1 MAYKHGAYGEITE
14 SRVKSARQAD
24 VVAAYI
30 GTAPINLI
38 RGYKDKALVN
48 MPIKLTNMSDV
59 QSNLG
64 YSADWDSF
72 TLCEA
77 FAQHFDNTVGN
88 VGPIYVVNVLD
99 PDAHAKAGKTETE
112 LTFTNQRAEFESSD
126 IILDTFAIADMAEGV
141 DYTLGYNYA
150 KGTVVIQLLDNGEE
164 AAAGMKNTQQVE
176 VRKAG
181 RQGELPDYDYPAKY
195 TEAGVT
201 FKDGELS
208 YEPTGKIDDG
218 IKHDGR
224 AYIGLVFKAPE
235 QAASVT
241 VANCGSVID
250 ADVDLKKDAD
260 NVIGGDYV
268 LYFAFAN
275 DKGEQLRKKALAL
288 TFEWTLEDGTTV
300 ETQCAIRRVTGR
312 SDDKASCS
320 YKSVD
325 ASMVEDSD
333 IIGQTTEN
341 GEYTGLNAMKL
352 LYQHHNAVLN
362 TLAAPGWSHK
372 PAIYK
377 AMVAIVQKLNG
388 HWDGF
393 ANADIPLVD
402 DKGQPIDTIAKAIKW
417 KTDHGYTSEF
427 SKVYWPKVKDGS
439 GRVFHL
445 STAGQATMLRVDLSH
460 DGVPFE
466 SPSNKEIMATAQFFG
481 EGSKNKG
488 FDQQTGN
495 GLNEKGITT
504 AVFWAGQWVLWGPHT
519 AAFIY
524 NGSMDAR
531 AIFDVN
537 LRMLMYI
544 TNSFQLDHGTEI
556 DSPMTPQDKDTILNF
571 EKAKLDTLTGIGA
584 LIGTPSV
591 EFLETENSTTDMM
604 NGDFVWHFAVTNTP
618 PFKSG
623 TARVTYTDEGF
634 AAFFETE

>member
-38 RGYKDKALVN
+38 RGYKDKGLVN

-64 YSADWDSF
+64 YSADWGSF

-99 PDAHAKAGKTETE
+99 PDASARAEKTETE
-112 LTFTNQRAEFESSD
+112 LTFSNQRAEFESSD
-126 IILDTFAIADMAEGV
+126 IILDTFAIAEKAEGV
-141 DYTLGYNYA
+141 DYKLTYNFA
-150 KGTVVIQLLDNGEE
+150 KGTVVVQLL
-164 AAAGMKNTQQVE
+164 
-176 VRKAG
+176 
-181 RQGELPDYDYPAKY
+181 
-195 TEAGVT
+195 
-201 FKDGELS
+201 
-208 YEPTGKIDDG
+208 
-218 IKHDGR
+218 
-224 AYIGLVFKAPE
+224 
-235 QAASVT
+235 
-241 VANCGSVID
+241 
-250 ADVDLKKDAD
+250 
-260 NVIGGDYV
+260 
-268 LYFAFAN
+268 
-275 DKGEQLRKKALAL
+275 KGE
-288 TFEWTLEDGTTV
+288 D
-300 ETQCAIRRVTGR
+300 
-312 SDDKASCS
+312 ASLQCS
-320 YKSVD
+320 YKTVD
-325 ASMVEDSD
+325 ASTVEEAD
-333 IIGQTTEN
+333 IIGQTTED
-341 GEYTGLNAMKL
+341 GQYTGLHAMSL
-352 LYQHHNAVLN
+352 LYQYHNAVLN
-362 TLAAPGWSHK
+362 MLAAPGWSDK
-372 PAIYK
+372 PAVYK
-377 AMVAIVQKLNG
+377 AMVSTVQQLNG

-393 ANADIPLVD
+393 VNADIPMKGD
-402 DKGQPIDTIAKAIKW
+402 DGKPIDTIAKAIKW

-481 EGSKNKG
+481 ADSKNRG

-495 GLNEKGITT
+495 SLNEKGITT
-504 AVFWAGQWVLWGPHT
+504 AVFWSGQWVLWGPHT
-519 AAFIY
+519 AAYTY

-556 DSPMTPQDKDTILNF
+556 DSPMTPQDKDTILNA
-571 EKAKLDTLTGIGA
+571 EKEKLDTLTGIGA
-584 LIGTPSV
+584 LIGSPSV
-591 EFLETENSTTDMM
+591 EFLETENSITDMM